1 VEPVIDPGVPGT
13 IFMIQSTPLTAYLH
27 RSEQPPVQIGPG
39 QPGSKARSLHTQ
51 ESGQPQIVG
60 DLLLAQM
67 IQLWTTRGSLAPL
80 SEASRI
86 RWFAFARRSRC
97 RHRRVFRIGGRR
109 QLRPAVEIVG
119 RSFSS
124 WCSCYRGG
132 VAA

>member
-80 SEASRI
+80 SEASRTAVRVRAEI
-86 RWFAFARRSRC
+86 AV
-97 RHRRVFRIGGRR
+97 RHRRVFGIGGRR
-109 QLRPAVEIVG
+109 QLRLAVEIVG